1 MSKKGVLKYEKA
13 SVEQLYAY
21 TFQPE
26 APFTTENGW
35 NIYDPIKE
43 YERMG
48 IGASDKWRFTV
59 INRDYKVNTF

>member
-1 MSKKGVLKYEKA
+1 MSVSVLTRWTE
-13 SVEQLYAY
+13 V
-21 TFQPE
+21 
-26 APFTTENGW
+26 PFTTENGW